1 MGWRCPNRQASLT
14 SKREAGSPK
23 HWQEIANKSRTAATS
38 VGKCGRKRR
47 GSPESG
53 REGRT
58 EPGLQF
64 PEIREINR
72 EFLEISHDSGLL
84 TWFWEPVAKRIQWV
98 AGDSLLLR
106 KQGMFFARTGNSTSW
121 NREIAGPGSIKQS
134 GIRSAPRHRPWVT
147 GCETLVIDGGCKIGI
162 ISKRPIR

>member
-1 MGWRCPNRQASLT
+1 MGWRCPNRQASLIT

-98 AGDSLLLR
+98 AADSLFLR
-106 KQGMFFARTGNSTSW
+106 KQGIFCP
-121 NREIAGPGSIKQS
+121 NRENFSPEQGNYQAGYRVGWGTAWLRAPSINK
-134 GIRSAPRHRPWVT
+134 
-147 GCETLVIDGGCKIGI
+147 K
-162 ISKRPIR
+162 